1 MTVGRP
7 GKTPTIWIAVG
18 VIVFA
23 QILAPAAAASMSR
36 CDVSQFAQMA
46 AGNVAPYTAALCK
59 AACLGQDTLVG
70 SAATP
75 DLPLNHGAPHALLPV
90 AKRLAIATA
99 AFQPGLLQRACSP
112 PYSVLFCSYQE

>member
-1 MTVGRP
+1 MTGGRI
-7 GKTPTIWIAVG
+7 GKTSAIWIAVG

-23 QILAPAAAASMSR
+23 QTLAPAAAVSMSR
-36 CDVSQFAQMA
+36 CDASHLAQIA

-75 DLPLNHGAPHALLPV
+75 DLPLDQGALHTLLPV
-90 AKRLAIATA
+90 VTRNTVVTA
-99 AFQPGLLQRACSP
+99 ALQPGLLQRACSP
-112 PYSVLFCSYQE
+112 AFSVLFCSFRE